1 MQDLKL
7 PFLSPRIVAG
17 LTGLSLSTLR
27 RWQTQGIPN
36 GAPRR
41 ASNGAGRRRNGA
53 SPLYS
58 WSDVEQLQRATH
70 LFKTRRLSL
79 AEVKRLLKQS
89 AATNAGPIR
98 HDWVIARPKPR
109 RVRVRGRGR

>member
-1 MQDLKL
+1 MQDLEL

-36 GAPRR
+36 GARR
-41 ASNGAGRRRNGA
+41 RGPNGAGRRDGG

-58 WSDVEQLQRATH
+58 WSDVEQLQRETH
-70 LFKTRRLSL
+70 LLKNRRLSM
-79 AEVKRLLKQS
+79 ADVTRLIKNNDAQS
-89 AATNAGPIR
+89 AGA
-98 HDWVIARPKPR
+98 ARPDWDRHGTKR
-109 RVRVRGRGR
+109 RYM

>member
-1 MQDLKL
+1 MQDLEL

-17 LTGLSLSTLR
+17 LTGLSLSMLR
-27 RWQTQGIPN
+27 RWQAQGIPN
-36 GAPRR
+36 GTRR
-41 ASNGAGRRRNGA
+41 RGPNGAGRRRNGG

-70 LFKTRRLSL
+70 LLKTRRLSL

-89 AATNAGPIR
+89 AAKSAGPAR
-98 HDWVIARPKPR
+98 RDWVIARPKPR
-109 RVRVRGRGR
+109 GMR

>member
-1 MQDLKL
+1 MYDLEL

-36 GAPRR
+36 GARR
-41 ASNGAGRRRNGA
+41 RGPNGAGRRNGG

-70 LFKTRRLSL
+70 LLKAGSLSL
-79 AEVKRLLKQS
+79 AEVKRLLKKS
-89 AATNAGPIR
+89 AAKSTGPSR
-98 HDWVIARPKPR
+98 RDWVIARPKPR
-109 RVRVRGRGR
+109 GMR